1 MYIGGEMA
9 EIILA
14 VGDSAVRK
22 EIKEFCCSEGMN
34 YGVRVVSQYGC
45 REEEFFFERL
55 SDELENHPQ
64 RILILG
70 ADLGGID
77 YVNVAEKLKEKGFE
91 ENVIVISWHFS
102 SLQRKLLG
110 QAGVG
115 YCFTMPLEL
124 DVLFKRIR
132 QWKNMRD
139 GLLLGDG
146 QESGEAAL
154 RAKTTRLLHDIG
166 VPANLCGHEYLRD
179 AILMTAGKGEI
190 YGKMTKTVY
199 PAISQRYSKSP
210 ASIEKAI
217 RTALDIAWMRGKVD
231 LLNDIFG
238 FTVNI
243 QKGKPTNS
251 EFIALLGDYVLSCG

>member
-1 MYIGGEMA
+1 MYIGGAVA

-14 VGDSAVRK
+14 IGDPTLRN
-22 EIKEFCCSEGMN
+22 EIKEFCRSKGAK
-34 YGVRVVSQYGC
+34 YGTQVVSEYGPG
-45 REEEFFFERL
+45 EEKTFRERL
-55 SDELENHPQ
+55 LEELENYPQ

-70 ADLGGID
+70 ADFGGID
-77 YVNVAEKLKEKGFE
+77 YVDVAEKLKEKGFE

-124 DVLFKRIR
+124 DVLLKRIR
-132 QWKNMRD
+132 QWKDMRD
-139 GLLLGDG
+139 GLLVGDG
-146 QESGEAAL
+146 QESAEAAL

-179 AILMTAGKGEI
+179 AIIMTAGKGEI

-217 RTALDIAWMRGKVD
+217 RTALDVAWMRGKVD